1 MSESYL
7 IGVRFEDVGK
17 VYYFDASQYPEL
29 GINDAVIVN
38 TRSGK
43 QLAKV
48 VKTNIKSD
56 KLGKEVLKAIE
67 RPASP
72 RDLLLKQMLADKEQE
87 AVRIARETAKTAGYQ
102 GIKIV
107 SAEYSFDESRLL
119 IMINVEADPKF
130 NNKQFHRELS
140 RKINNVRIELR
151 KVGPRDVAK
160 AFGGMG
166 ACGLETR
173 CCSKYMT
180 EFNSISIRMA
190 KTQNIS
196 LTPSE
201 ITGMCGRLR
210 CCLLFEYEYYAEAR
224 KNLPKRKKIVQ
235 TPAGEG
241 KVIQVLPLS
250 QSVIVNIPEFGPRK
264 FSKEEL
270 EKAKMDTQG
279 LVDEKKTSEKAELEG
294 NRESIRTSEVEQTQ
308 KNNKGQNKKRSQRNQ
323 RSRRRRK

>member
-1 MSESYL
+1 MSESYV

-29 GINDAVIVN
+29 GIDDTVIVN
-38 TRSGK
+38 TRRGK
-43 QLAKV
+43 QLASI
-48 VKTNIKSD
+48 VKINIKSED
-56 KLGKEVLKAIE
+56 LGKGELKAVE

-72 RDLLLKQMLADKEQE
+72 RDLLLRQMLADKEQE
-87 AVRIARETAKTAGYQ
+87 AVQIARETAKAAGYQ

-119 IMINVEADPKF
+119 IMLNIEADPKF
-130 NNKQFHRELS
+130 NTKRFHQELS
-140 RKINNVRIELR
+140 RKIKNVRIELQ
-151 KVGPRDVAK
+151 KIGPRDVAK

-210 CCLLFEYEYYAEAR
+210 CCLLFEHEYYAEAR
-224 KNLPKRKKIVQ
+224 KNLPKRKKMVQ

-250 QSVIVNIPEFGPRK
+250 QSVIVNIPEIGPRK
-264 FSKEEL
+264 FSKYEL
-270 EKAKMDTQG
+270 EKAEMDAQG
-279 LVDEKKTSEKAELEG
+279 LVDEEKTKEKAKLES
-294 NRESIRTSEVEQTQ
+294 NQESIKASKVEQTQ
-308 KNNKGQNKKRSQRNQ
+308 KNNKDQNKKHSQRNR
-323 RSRRRRK
+323 RSRRRK

>member
-1 MSESYL
+1 MSKSNVV
-7 IGVRFEDVGK
+7 GVRFEEVGK

-29 GINDAVIVN
+29 GIDDTVIVD
-38 TRSGK
+38 TRRGK
-43 QLAKV
+43 QLAKI
-48 VKTNIKSD
+48 VKTNIKSA
-56 KLGKEVLKAIE
+56 KLGQGEIKPVE

-72 RDLLLKQMLADKEQE
+72 RDLLLRQMLADKEQE
-87 AVRIARETAKTAGYQ
+87 AVQIARETAKAAGYQ

-119 IMINVEADPKF
+119 IMLNIEADPKF
-130 NNKQFHRELS
+130 NIKHFHHELS
-140 RKINNVRIELR
+140 RKIKNVRIELR
-151 KVGPRDVAK
+151 KIGPRDVAK

-180 EFNSISIRMA
+180 EFTSISIRMA

-210 CCLLFEYEYYAEAR
+210 CCLLFEYEYYAKAR
-224 KNLPKRKKIVQ
+224 KNLPKRKKMVQ

-250 QSVIVNIPEFGPRK
+250 QSIIVNIPEIGPRK
-264 FSKEEL
+264 FSKDEL
-270 EKAKMDTQG
+270 EKAEMDARG
-279 LVDEKKTSEKAELEG
+279 LVDEEKANEKAELESK
-294 NRESIRTSEVEQTQ
+294 RESSKASKVEQTQ
-308 KNNKGQNKKRSQRNQ
+308 KNNRDQNKKHSQ
-323 RSRRRRK
+323 RSRRSRRRK